1 MKDEELLTNEI
12 KEKILSPHPLS
23 FMKFQALCIFLL
35 LWGIIVGWMIN
46 FSEWQGAFTDNI
58 WLALSFW
65 GIGLLLAGVIASLLT
80 IKWSIFLL
88 YLVVFLT
95 GTLIIIWQEIQNAI
109 GLFVP
114 IYTIVASIIG
124 FLLVEWYRRSH
135 KYIITDQRLIFKGG
149 ITIKRERSLRYENVV
164 EYDSERGVL
173 GQIFGFGT
181 IIPQTPSGVGM
192 GSDSAMAAGGIAV
205 GAKKS
210 KLFGVIGGKREVQ
223 TPRTR
228 TYYELHGVYPFKEV
242 KQILE
247 KHKQG
252 SAPTTHHKEQVAFQQ
267 QQVDIQ
273 KQMRDLLKMQTEGK
287 EEITEPPP
295 KKDTTPEE

>member
-65 GIGLLLAGVIASLLT
+65 GIGLLLAGVIASLST
-80 IKWSIFLL
+80 IRWSIFLL
-88 YLVVFLT
+88 YLAVFLI
-95 GTLIIIWQEIQNAI
+95 GTLIIIWQGIQNAI

-210 KLFGVIGGKREVQ
+210 KLFGVIGGEREVQ

-287 EEITEPPP
+287 EDITEPPS
-295 KKDTTPEE
+295 KKDTTLEK

>member
-23 FMKFQALCIFLL
+23 FMKFQVLCIFLVI
-35 LWGIIVGWMIN
+35 WGIIVGWVIN
-46 FSEWQGAFTDNI
+46 FSEWQGAFAGNF

-65 GIGLLLAGVIASLLT
+65 GIGLLLAGVIASLSSVR
-80 IKWSIFLL
+80 WSIFLL
-88 YLVVFLT
+88 YLVVFLS
-95 GTLIIIWQEIQNAI
+95 GTLIIIWQGIQNAI
-109 GLFVP
+109 GLFAP
-114 IYTIVASIIG
+114 IYTIVTSIIG

-135 KYIITDQRLIFKGG
+135 KYIITNQRLIFKGG

-164 EYDSERGVL
+164 EYDSERGIL

-210 KLFGVIGGKREVQ
+210 KLFGVIGGEREVQ

-228 TYYELHGVYPFKEV
+228 TYYELHGIYPFKEV

-267 QQVDIQ
+267 EQVDIQ
-273 KQMRDLLKMQTEGK
+273 KQMRDLLKMQTDGK
-287 EEITEPPP
+287 DEIPEQPP
-295 KKDTTPEE
+295 KKDTTPED

>member
-65 GIGLLLAGVIASLLT
+65 GIGLLLVGVIASLST

-210 KLFGVIGGKREVQ
+210 KLFGVIGGERKVQ

>member
-65 GIGLLLAGVIASLLT
+65 GIGLLLVGVIASLST

-210 KLFGVIGGKREVQ
+210 KLFGVIGGEREVQ

>member
-23 FMKFQALCIFLL
+23 FMKFQVLCIFLL